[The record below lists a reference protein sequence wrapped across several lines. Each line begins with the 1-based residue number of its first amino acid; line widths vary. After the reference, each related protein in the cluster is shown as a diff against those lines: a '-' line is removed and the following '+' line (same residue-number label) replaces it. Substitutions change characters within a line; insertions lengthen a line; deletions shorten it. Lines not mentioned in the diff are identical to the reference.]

1 MKKLLVVVDYQKDFV
16 DGTLGF
22 KKAETLEE
30 GIYSKIKE
38 YLNNGDAVV
47 FTYDTHYKNYL
58 ETREGKKLP
67 VEHCIEGS
75 EGHELF
81 GKIKEFKNTI
91 NTYHIYKTSFG
102 IDPEEMVKLREKLGD
117 VSFIEIVGVV
127 TDICVISNVVTFQSA
142 YVNANIEVDSSLCA
156 SFDDDMHDK
165 ALNVMKSLQVDIK

>member
-1 MKKLLVVVDYQKDFV
+1 MKKILVVVDYQKDFV
-16 DGTLGF
+16 DGSLGF

-30 GIYSKIKE
+30 GIYSKIEE
-38 YLNNGDAVV
+38 YLNNDDYVV

-58 ETREGKKLP
+58 DTREGKKLP

-102 IDPEEMVKLREKLGD
+102 IDPEEMVNLRKKLGEVD
-117 VSFIEIVGVV
+117 DIEIIGVV

-142 YVNANIEVDSSLCA
+142 YVNANIVVDSSLCA
-156 SFDDDMHDK
+156 SFDEDK
-165 ALNVMKSLQVDIK
+165 HNKTLDIMKSLQVNIK